1 LTPPLFRSYVVSLM
15 PIIIRCFSA
24 SDGHPSVVKDWQQC
38 LSNLIMAILDTY
50 DTLRTSLIVPRSPLP
65 FEKVL
70 DNISQLKGTQFH
82 TLLVDNFM
90 SLTRQV
96 HPEH

>member
-1 LTPPLFRSYVVSLM
+1 
-15 PIIIRCFSA
+15 
-24 SDGHPSVVKDWQQC
+24 
-38 LSNLIMAILDTY
+38 MAILDTY
-50 DTLRTSLIVPRSPLP
+50 DTLRTNSYRSPLP
-65 FEKVL
+65 VEKVL

-90 SLTRQV
+90 SLMRQV